1 MNQIKFETK
10 MLHCQT
16 QGIKNSIEKK
26 LEKCFSK
33 RYFLKLHVNKKTC
46 IVSPLSNLILKYFF
60 TSNKIILFTKLT
72 INPILGCCINI
83 EITSLKV
90 N

>member
-1 MNQIKFETK
+1 MNQIKLKTK
-10 MLHCQT
+10 ILHCQT

-33 RYFLKLHVNKKTC
+33 RYFFKIVNKKTC
-46 IVSPLSNLILKYFF
+46 IVSPLSNLILEYFF
-60 TSNKIILFTKLT
+60 TSNKFILLTKL
-72 INPILGCCINI
+72 IMNLISGCCINI
-83 EITSLKV
+83 EITLLKI

>member
-16 QGIKNSIEKK
+16 QGIKYSIEKK

-33 RYFLKLHVNKKTC
+33 RYFLKL
-46 IVSPLSNLILKYFF
+46 
-60 TSNKIILFTKLT
+60 
-72 INPILGCCINI
+72 
-83 EITSLKV
+83 
-90 N
+90 